1 MNLTDLVVAAMM
13 GDDLT
18 ARQWV
23 KDAARHGLNFS
34 AISLPEG
41 MTPDALAVAA
51 ALVELLA
58 RRQNREPPAWVFSA
72 GRASGPIYLLP
83 QAMSS
88 PALRRWCEEDSPE
101 PLRAR
106 NVYALRDY
114 LRVA

>member
-1 MNLTDLVVAAMM
+1 MNLSELVVAAMN
-13 GDDLT
+13 GDDLA

-23 KDAARHGLNFS
+23 KDAARLGLDFS
-34 AISLPEG
+34 TVPVPDGLSSDAI
-41 MTPDALAVAA
+41 AVAA

-72 GRASGPIYLLP
+72 GRASGPIYLLS

>member
-1 MNLTDLVVAAMM
+1 MNLNELVVAAMS
-13 GDDLT
+13 GDDLA

-23 KDAARHGLNFS
+23 KDALRIGLDLSTMPFPN
-34 AISLPEG
+34 G
-41 MTPDALAVAA
+41 MSPDALAVAA

-58 RRQNREPPAWVFSA
+58 RRQNREPPAWVSSA

-83 QAMSS
+83 QATSS